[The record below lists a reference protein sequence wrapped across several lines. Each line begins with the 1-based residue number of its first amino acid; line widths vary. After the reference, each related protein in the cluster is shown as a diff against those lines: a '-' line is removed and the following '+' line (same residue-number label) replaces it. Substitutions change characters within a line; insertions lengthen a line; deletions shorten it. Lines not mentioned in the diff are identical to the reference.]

1 MSQSPNP
8 AASQQLTLLLALAT
22 KFLSAGRASDAI
34 APLRDAAL
42 LQPSNPIL
50 QHDLGLACLEVGR
63 VPDAVA
69 ALQQAVAGDPRY
81 ADAHFRLGIALE
93 KLGDIDG
100 ALSAYDRATKLLPSL
115 AEAWFRSGALAYILG
130 DREQAIGCFRRA
142 AITGDRNSFGRLGKA
157 RALLIEDRN
166 EEAEQVFRET
176 LVADPRNAMAY
187 DLLGNLLSEIGRF
200 DEARACF
207 ERAIAIAPPLAGSYY
222 ELVRC
227 RPVTSDDDGLLQGMQ
242 AALATPGLEAGQR
255 LRLHLAIGKAAEDLG
270 DYGLAMQ
277 HFDAADVVRRGS
289 GSFDSATFS
298 IEIDRLIARYTRE
311 WIGQARELGSSDA
324 TPVLILGM
332 PRSGTTLV
340 EQIVSAHPVVRGG
353 GELHFWNQRGAEWHR
368 SVADGND
375 MLFVDG
381 EFLAKAVADYLGVL
395 RAIAPAAARVT
406 DKMPFN
412 FLWAGLIHVAFPRA
426 IIIHCRRAAID
437 TALSIHQ
444 THFRPGLAFPTGG
457 AELVAYFRDYQR
469 LIDHWR
475 SVLPADRFIEID
487 YEDLTRTPEPVIR
500 RIIEVC
506 GLAWHDACLR
516 PESNPR
522 AVNTPSK
529 WQARQPIYR
538 TSVARWRRYEP
549 WLGPLRALVDVQQRM
564 TGRCPRVSQAN
575 AKQVHQNNFH
585 RPFIFESNI
594 VNYRCLI
601 FRLFGNGS

>member
-22 KFLSAGRASDAI
+22 KFLSAGRPADAI
-34 APLRDAAL
+34 VPLRDAVL

-142 AITGDRNSFGRLGKA
+142 AMTGDRNSFGRLGKA
-157 RALLIEDRN
+157 RALLIEERN
-166 EEAEQVFRET
+166 QEAKQALRET
-176 LVADPRNAMAY
+176 LVADPKNAMAH
-187 DLLGNLLSEIGRF
+187 DLLGNLLSDFGRF

-207 ERAIAIAPPLAGSYY
+207 ERAIALAPPLAGSYY

-227 RPVTSDDDGLLQGMQ
+227 RPVTSDDDGLVQGMQ

-277 HFDAADVVRRGS
+277 HFDAADAVRRGS

-298 IEIDRLIARYTRE
+298 IEIDQLIARCTPE
-311 WIGQARELGSSDA
+311 WIGQARELGSSDV

-340 EQIVSAHPVVRGG
+340 EQIVSAHPEVRGG

-368 SVADGND
+368 SVADGNE
-375 MLFVDG
+375 MPFVSTENLAK
-381 EFLAKAVADYLGVL
+381 EFLAKAVADYLGLL
-395 RAIAPAAARVT
+395 RTIAPTAARVT

-457 AELVAYFRDYQR
+457 TELVAYFRDYQR

-475 SVLPADRFIEID
+475 SVLPADRFIEVD

-500 RIIEVC
+500 RIIAAC
-506 GLAWHDACLR
+506 GLAWHDACLH

-538 TSVARWRRYEP
+538 TSIARWRRYEP
-549 WLGPLRALVDVQQRM
+549 WLGPLRALVDVKQSHDR
-564 TGRCPRVSQAN
+564 SELDAN
-575 AKQVHQNNFH
+575 SA
-585 RPFIFESNI
+585 R
-594 VNYRCLI
+594 
-601 FRLFGNGS
+601 

>member
-8 AASQQLTLLLALAT
+8 AVPQQVAPLLALAT
-22 KFLSAGRASDAI
+22 KFLQAGRPADAI

-42 LQPSNPIL
+42 LHPSNAGI

-63 VPDAVA
+63 VTDAIA
-69 ALQQAVAGDPRY
+69 ALQLAVASDPRY
-81 ADAHFRLGIALE
+81 ADAYFRLGIAFE
-93 KLGDIDG
+93 KLGNIGG
-100 ALSAYDRATKLLPSL
+100 AIAAYERATKLLPFL
-115 AEAWFRSGALAYILG
+115 TEAWFRAGALVYILG
-130 DREQAIGCFRRA
+130 HREEAIDCFRRA
-142 AITGDRNSFGRLGKA
+142 AAAGGRTGFGRLGKA
-157 RALLIEDRN
+157 RALLTEDRN
-166 EEAEQVFRET
+166 QEAEQALRET

-187 DLLGNLLSEIGRF
+187 ELLGNLLSEFGRF

-207 ERAIAIAPPLAGSYY
+207 ERAIAIAPLLAGSYY

-227 RPVTSDDDGLLQGMQ
+227 RQVTSADDGLLQEMQ

-255 LRLHLAIGKAAEDLG
+255 QRLHLAIGKAAEDLG

-277 HFDAADVVRRGS
+277 HCDAADAVRRGS
-289 GSFDSATFS
+289 VPFDSAAFS
-298 IEIDRLIARYTRE
+298 IEIDRLIARCTPE
-311 WIGQARELGSSDA
+311 LIARASELGSSDA

-340 EQIVSAHPVVRGG
+340 EQIVSMHPEVGAG

-368 SVADGND
+368 SGAAGNETARVASNFSIPEFR
-375 MLFVDG
+375 LS
-381 EFLAKAVADYLGVL
+381 EFLPKAAADYLRL
-395 RAIAPAAARVT
+395 LHTIAPKSARVT

-412 FLWAGLIHVAFPRA
+412 FLWAGLIHLAFPRA

-444 THFRPGLAFPTGG
+444 THFHPTLAFPTGG
-457 AELVAYFRDYQR
+457 AELVAYFRSYQR

-475 SVLPADRFIEID
+475 SVFPADRFIEVD
-487 YEDLTRTPEPVIR
+487 YEELTRAPEPVIR
-500 RIIEVC
+500 RIIAAC
-506 GLAWHDACLR
+506 GLTWSDACLR

-549 WLGPLRALVDVQQRM
+549 WLGPLRALVDDKSNLDA
-564 TGRCPRVSQAN
+564 GN
-575 AKQVHQNNFH
+575 A
-585 RPFIFESNI
+585 
-594 VNYRCLI
+594 
-601 FRLFGNGS
+601 